1 MHEAYSQDST
11 IPGRS
16 QLLPVSLQ
24 ACGRRLSAIT
34 ETRVAEKRHAE
45 RCVWTEHAKLCERQ
59 SELPACWLLSAPGMA
74 H

>member
-34 ETRVAEKRHAE
+34 ETR
-45 RCVWTEHAKLCERQ
+45 CVWTEHAKLCERQ